1 MAAIKSIKK
10 GKNMYQNGYEQYKMQ
25 SVNTMTRGEM
35 LLLLY
40 DELIK
45 RLIRA
50 QIALENKDYD
60 LFDKSVRRSKEIIQ
74 YLDKTL
80 NMEYEISYELRRMYE
95 FFLYELS
102 RLQAGRN
109 SAVIQE
115 LKPLVAELRDAFKE
129 ASMKVAA
136 V

>member
-1 MAAIKSIKK
+1 
-10 GKNMYQNGYEQYKMQ
+10 MYQNGYQQYKMQ
-25 SVNTMTRGEM
+25 SVNTMTRSEM

-45 RLIRA
+45 RLTRA
-50 QIALENKDYD
+50 QIALDDKNYD
-60 LFDKSVRRSKEIIQ
+60 LFDKSVKRSREIVE
-74 YLDKTL
+74 YLNKTL
-80 NMEYEISYELRRMYE
+80 NMEYRISYELRRMYE
-95 FFLYELS
+95 FFLYELG

-129 ASMKVAA
+129 ASKKASV
-136 V
+136 

>member
-1 MAAIKSIKK
+1 
-10 GKNMYQNGYEQYKMQ
+10 MYQNGYQQYKMQ
-25 SVNTMTRGEM
+25 SVNTMTHSEM

-45 RLIRA
+45 RLTRA
-50 QIALENKDYD
+50 QIALGNKDYD
-60 LFDKSVRRSKEIIQ
+60 LFEKSVQRSREIVR
-74 YLDKTL
+74 YLDETL
-80 NMEYEISYELRRMYE
+80 NMEYSISYELRRMYE
-95 FFLYELS
+95 LFLYELS

-109 SAVIQE
+109 SAVVDE

-129 ASMKVAA
+129 ASKKTAA

>member
-1 MAAIKSIKK
+1 
-10 GKNMYQNGYEQYKMQ
+10 MYQKGYEQYKMQ
-25 SVNTMTRGEM
+25 SVNTMTQGEM

-45 RLIRA
+45 RLTRA
-50 QIALENKDYD
+50 QIALDEEMYEV
-60 LFDKSVRRSKEIIQ
+60 FDHSVGRSIEIVQ
-74 YLDKTL
+74 YLTHTL
-80 NMEYEISYELRRMYE
+80 DMQYQISRELKRMYD

-109 SAVIQE
+109 GSIIDE

-129 ASMKVAA
+129 ANKISGV
-136 V
+136 

>member
-1 MAAIKSIKK
+1 
-10 GKNMYQNGYEQYKMQ
+10 MYQNGYEQYKMQ

-129 ASMKVAA
+129 ASMKAAA

>member
-1 MAAIKSIKK
+1 
-10 GKNMYQNGYEQYKMQ
+10 MYQNGYQQYKMQ
-25 SVNTMTRGEM
+25 SVNTMTHSEM

-45 RLIRA
+45 RLTRA
-50 QIALENKDYD
+50 QIALGNKDYD
-60 LFDKSVRRSKEIIQ
+60 LFEKSVQRSREIVR
-74 YLDKTL
+74 YLDETL
-80 NMEYEISYELRRMYE
+80 NMEYSISYELRRMYE

-109 SAVIQE
+109 SAVVDE
-115 LKPLVAELRDAFKE
+115 LKPLVTELRDAFKE
-129 ASMKVAA
+129 ASKKTAA

>member
-1 MAAIKSIKK
+1 
-10 GKNMYQNGYEQYKMQ
+10 MYQNGYQQYKMQ
-25 SVNTMTRGEM
+25 SVNTMTRSEM

-45 RLIRA
+45 RLTRA
-50 QIALENKDYD
+50 QIALDDKNYD
-60 LFDKSVRRSKEIIQ
+60 LFDKSVKRSREIVE
-74 YLDKTL
+74 YLNKTL
-80 NMEYEISYELRRMYE
+80 NMEYRISHELRRMYE
-95 FFLYELS
+95 FFLYELG

-129 ASMKVAA
+129 ASKKASV
-136 V
+136 